1 MLRKIDSLLE
11 NPTWE
16 IQTTDY
22 PRQFKDALKDDLN
35 TANAITVLYDVL
47 KDEQLTNRTKLSLIK
62 EFDQVLSL
70 NLLDREEEVI
80 EDELKTYI
88 LAKIEERKQA
98 KENKN
103 YDLADQSRK
112 ELEEKNIFWSDTR
125 EGPTCEIKE

>member
-1 MLRKIDSLLE
+1 MLL
-11 NPTWE
+11 
-16 IQTTDY
+16 QY
-22 PRQFKDALKDDLN
+22 
-35 TANAITVLYDVL
+35 YDVL

-103 YDLADQSRK
+103 YDLADQIRK
-112 ELEEKNIFWSDTR
+112 ELEEKNIFLKDTR
-125 EGPTCEIKE
+125 EGTTFEIKE

>member
-1 MLRKIDSLLE
+1 M
-11 NPTWE
+11 
-16 IQTTDY
+16 
-22 PRQFKDALKDDLN
+22 
-35 TANAITVLYDVL
+35 
-47 KDEQLTNRTKLSLIK
+47 TNRTKLSLIK

-103 YDLADQSRK
+103 YDLADQIRK
-112 ELEEKNIFWSDTR
+112 ELEEKNIFLKDTR
-125 EGPTCEIKE
+125 EGTTFEIKE